1 MDLSTELGKRVAVF
15 DSYWLHLLP
24 VSDPARLYEAAR
36 HLPLG
41 GGKRMRPAI
50 TMLACESVFG
60 DPKSV
65 LPFGAALELMHNF
78 TLVHDDI
85 MDKSLVRRSLQTVHV
100 KYGEATAILA
110 GDLLFAKAFQA
121 MLELDIDP
129 EMFKE
134 LDGELVQCILDICEG
149 QELDMDFER
158 RKSVTE
164 KEYIH
169 MISKKT
175 GVLFQ
180 LAAKGG
186 ARVGGGSVDEVDA
199 LARYGMFL
207 GLSFQIWDDY
217 LDMSSNVAVLGK
229 DIGNDIR
236 NGKKTLIAVHCLGHA
251 SAEQK
256 RILEKMFGNRAA
268 SEDEVRSVLEVFRA
282 SGSIEYARSVALGY
296 NQEAKAGLAVLPDS
310 LAKQTLGA
318 LADFAISREK

>member
-1 MDLSTELGKRVAVF
+1 MDLITELTKRVSVF
-15 DSYWLHLLP
+15 DSYWQRFLT
-24 VSDPARLYEAAR
+24 VSEPARLYEAGR

-50 TMLACESVFG
+50 AMLACDSVCG
-60 DPKSV
+60 DQKHV

-85 MDKSLVRRSLQTVHV
+85 MDKSLVRRGLQTVHV
-100 KYGEATAILA
+100 KYGEPTAILA

-121 MLELDIDP
+121 MLEVPLEPDA
-129 EMFKE
+129 FRE
-134 LDGELVQCILDICEG
+134 LEGEFVQCVLDICEG
-149 QELDMDFER
+149 QEMDMDFEQ
-158 RKSVTE
+158 RKTITE

-180 LAAKGG
+180 LSAKGG
-186 ARVGGGSVDEVDA
+186 GRVGGGSEPEVDG
-199 LARYGMFL
+199 LANYGLFL

-236 NGKKTLIAVHCLGHA
+236 NGKKTLIAVYCLQHA
-251 SAEQK
+251 TPEQRK
-256 RILEKMFGNRAA
+256 ILDAVFGNRKA
-268 SEDEVRSVLEVFRA
+268 SEAEVRSVLEVFRA
-282 SGSIEYARSVALGY
+282 SGAIEYARSVALRY
-296 NQEAKAGLAVLPDS
+296 NAEAKESLRVLPDS

-318 LADFAISREK
+318 LADYAIAREK